1 MSRPK
6 ITIDYLA
13 NHRELVHELATF
25 SYAEWHSVYDQRGQ
39 TFADVES
46 MINERA
52 KVGSLPL
59 AFVAFRGEQLVGT
72 VSLKAYDL
80 EIRPD
85 LTPWLGGLFVVPN
98 WRHLGIGSLLVER
111 ALEEAKTL
119 KLGRLYLWTASAE
132 SLYLKLGWSE
142 VERAEYCGQSI
153 VVMEREIGNGLA
165 DPG

>member
-1 MSRPK
+1 MRPN

-13 NHRELVHELATF
+13 NHRELAHDVATF
-25 SYAEWHSVYDQRGQ
+25 SYAEWHSLYDQRGQ

-46 MINERA
+46 IINERA

-59 AFVAFRGEQLVGT
+59 AFVAFRREQVVGT
-72 VSLKAYDL
+72 VSLKVRDL

-85 LTPWLGGLFVVPN
+85 LTPWLGGLLVVSN
-98 WRHLGIGSLLVER
+98 WRHLGIGSLLIER
-111 ALEEAKTL
+111 ALKEAKIL
-119 KLGRLYLWTASAE
+119 KLRRLYLWTTSAE

-142 VERAEYCGQSI
+142 VERAEYCGRSI
-153 VVMEREIGNGLA
+153 VVMERVIGNALA